1 MNKKIN
7 YQSQSDILG
16 ILADPQNIGLRLKE
30 DAILLNEK
38 YLILTDD
45 AYLVPAPTLEQEIDE
60 IKVELT
66 LLGKIKSGFNSL
78 LVFLKLK
85 NLDSG
90 IDQVG

>member
-45 AYLVPAPTLEQEIDE
+45 AYLAPIPTAQQEIDE

-78 LVFLKLK
+78 LGFLKLK
-85 NLDSG
+85 NLDPG
-90 IDQVG
+90 IDQVN

>member
-7 YQSQSDILG
+7 YQDQIEIAG

-30 DAILLNEK
+30 DAILLSEK

-45 AYLVPAPTLEQEIDE
+45 VYLAPAPTAKQEIDE

-66 LLGKIKSGFNSL
+66 LFDKVRNSFNSL
-78 LVFLKLK
+78 LGFLKLK

-90 IDQVG
+90 ISQVN

>member
-7 YQSQSDILG
+7 YQNQSDIPL
-16 ILADPQNIGLRLKE
+16 ILSDVDNAGLRLKE

-45 AYLVPAPTLEQEIDE
+45 VYLAPALTAQEEINE

-66 LLGKIKSGFNSL
+66 LLGKLKNAFNSL

-85 NLDSG
+85 SLDSG
-90 IDQVG
+90 IDQVN